1 MNNAPSDIRK
11 ILIVDDEKDFV
22 LSLTDI
28 LETYGYNVGM
38 AHNQSEAVEK
48 IESFYADVVL
58 LDVRLGH
65 ENGLNLITKFKETCP
80 NIIPVI
86 MTAFAEADSA
96 IEAIQEGA
104 YDYLRKPLNP
114 RQLLKTLERCF
125 EKLQL
130 EKEKHAVQEAL
141 SKRNI
146 ELEEMNTRLK
156 ESEERYRL
164 LVETMNDG
172 LVMEDLRGVITY
184 VNHKFMK
191 MLGYD
196 EDELLGKLS
205 SDFLDGE
212 SLSIY
217 SKITKDCHKG
227 EISPFELIWN
237 KKDGAQVPTIVS
249 PQSILDPEG
258 RFKGCFAV
266 VTDITER
273 KIAEEEKRNM
283 EQHLQQAQKMESIG
297 TLAGGIS
304 HDFNNSLQAII
315 GYSQILLM
323 DKTEDNPDYTKLASI
338 ERAAKRASELTQQLL
353 AFSRK
358 VESKMMPVD
367 LNKEV
372 GDVKNLLER
381 TIPKMI
387 EIELELDKS
396 LQIVNADPS
405 QIEQIMM
412 NLAVNARDAIG
423 EKGKII
429 IRTENTFLNGG
440 DCKNLPGL
448 VPGDY
453 VILSMTDNGK
463 GMTPEETERIFE
475 PFFTTKEQGK
485 GTGLGLSM
493 VYGLVSKHNGHIAC
507 ISKAGEGTTF
517 QIYLPAIKQVVSET
531 VEKKE
536 IDMPA
541 GGTETILIVDDE
553 VFVRE
558 LGEQILSKF
567 GYNVIAA
574 SDGETALEIY
584 FQGNDKISL
593 IILDLIMPGMGG
605 KKCLDEFL
613 KRDPDIKVVIAS
625 GYSPDG
631 DAKSAMDAGAKGF
644 ISKPYNVRNMLK
656 EVREVIDAR

>member
-1 MNNAPSDIRK
+1 MTDDIRK

-28 LETYGYNVGM
+28 LETYGYDVGM
-38 AHNQSEAVEK
+38 AHNQSEAEEI

-65 ENGLNLITKFKETCP
+65 ENGLNLIAKFKETCP

-96 IEAIQEGA
+96 IEAFQEGA

-130 EKEKHAVQEAL
+130 EKDKHDVQEAL

-146 ELEEMNTRLK
+146 ELEQMNTRLK

-172 LVMEDLRGVITY
+172 LIIEALEGNITY
-184 VNHKFMK
+184 VNNKFMR
-191 MLGYD
+191 MMGYD
-196 EDELLGKLS
+196 EDELLTRMA
-205 SDFLDGE
+205 SDFLDDMNF
-212 SLSIY
+212 SIY
-217 SKITKDCHKG
+217 SRYAGECHKG
-227 EISPFELIWN
+227 DIAPYELTWIR
-237 KKDGAQVPTIVS
+237 KDGTPLPTIVS
-249 PQSILDPEG
+249 PQSILNSQG
-258 RFKGCFAV
+258 QLKGCFSV
-266 VTDITER
+266 ITDITER
-273 KIAEEEKRNM
+273 KNAEEEKRNM

-315 GYSQILLM
+315 GYTQILIM
-323 DKTEDNPDYTKLASI
+323 DKDEDNPDYTKLASI
-338 ERAAKRASELTQQLL
+338 EKAAQRASELTQQLL

-358 VESKMMPVD
+358 VESKMKPVD

-372 GDVKNLLER
+372 RDVKNLLER

-387 EIELELDKS
+387 KLELELEKN
-396 LQIVNADPS
+396 LQIINADPS

-412 NLAVNARDAIG
+412 NLAVNARDAMG
-423 EKGKII
+423 EEGKII
-429 IRTENTFLNGG
+429 IRTENVVLSEI

-448 VPGDY
+448 VPGNY
-453 VILSMTDNGK
+453 IILSMTDNGK
-463 GMTPEETERIFE
+463 GMSPEESERIFE
-475 PFFTTKEQGK
+475 PFFTTKAQGK

-493 VYGLVSKHNGHIAC
+493 VYGLVTKHNGHVAC
-507 ISKAGEGTTF
+507 QTKLGVGTTF
-517 QIYLPAIKQVVSET
+517 KIYLPAIKQVLPENSD
-531 VEKKE
+531 KKE
-536 IDMPA
+536 KDFPE

-553 VFVRE
+553 LFVRE
-558 LGEQILSKF
+558 LGEQILTKF

-574 SDGETALEIY
+574 SDGESALEKY
-584 FQGNDKISL
+584 FQDKDNISL
-593 IILDLIMPGMGG
+593 VILDLIMPGMGG
-605 KKCLDEFL
+605 KKCLEEFL
-613 KRDPDIKVVIAS
+613 KKDPDVKVIIAS

-631 DAKSAMDAGAKGF
+631 DAKSTMEAGAKGF
-644 ISKPYNVRNMLK
+644 ISKPYNVKNMLS
-656 EVREVIDAR
+656 EVREVLNAG

>member
-1 MNNAPSDIRK
+1 MNSVSSDIRK
-11 ILIVDDEKDFV
+11 ILIVDDERDFV

-28 LETYGYNVGM
+28 LETYGYDVGM
-38 AHNQSEAVEK
+38 AHNENEAVEK

-80 NIIPVI
+80 NIVPVI

-96 IEAIQEGA
+96 IEAFQEGA

-114 RQLLKTLERCF
+114 PQLLKTLERCF

-130 EKEKHAVQEAL
+130 EKEKLDAQEAL

-146 ELEEMNTRLK
+146 ELEEINTRLK

-172 LVMEDLRGVITY
+172 LIMENPEGTITY

-191 MLGYD
+191 MTGYD
-196 EDELLGKLS
+196 EDELLGKKA

-212 SLSIY
+212 NLRIY
-217 SKITKDCHKG
+217 SWFAENCSIGD
-227 EISPFELIWN
+227 ISPYELTWI
-237 KKDGAQVPTIVS
+237 KKDGAELPTIVS
-249 PQSILDPEG
+249 PQSIVDPQG
-258 RFKGCFAV
+258 QPKGCFAV

-304 HDFNNSLQAII
+304 HDFNNSLQAIL
-315 GYSQILLM
+315 GYTQILLM
-323 DKTEDNPDYTKLASI
+323 DMTEESPDYTKLTSI

-358 VESKMMPVD
+358 VESKMKPVD
-367 LNKEV
+367 LNNEV
-372 GDVKNLLER
+372 RDVKNLLER

-387 EIELELDKS
+387 VLELELDKN

-423 EKGKII
+423 EEGKII
-429 IRTENTFLNGG
+429 IRTENTVLNEN
-440 DCKNLPGL
+440 DCKNMPGL
-448 VPGDY
+448 APGNY
-453 VILSMTDNGK
+453 VVLSMTDNGK
-463 GMTPEETERIFE
+463 GMTPEESERIFE
-475 PFFTTKEQGK
+475 PFFTTKELGK

-493 VYGLVSKHNGHIAC
+493 VYGLVSKHNGHIVC
-507 ISKAGEGTTF
+507 KSQSGVGTTF
-517 QIYLPAIKQVVSET
+517 QIYLPAIKQVLPEAS
-531 VEKKE
+531 EKKE
-536 IDMPA
+536 GDMPT

-553 VFVRE
+553 VFVRD
-558 LGEQILSKF
+558 LGVQILSKF
-567 GYNVIAA
+567 GYNVITA
-574 SDGETALEIY
+574 SDGETALEMY
-584 FQGNDKISL
+584 FNGNEKISL
-593 IILDLIMPGMGG
+593 VILDLIMPGMGG

-613 KRDPDIKVVIAS
+613 KRDTDVKVVIAS

-631 DAKSAMDAGAKGF
+631 DAKSAMDSGAKGF
-644 ISKPYNVRNMLK
+644 IQKPYNVKNMLR
-656 EVREVIDAR
+656 EIREVIDAR

>member
-1 MNNAPSDIRK
+1 MADDIRK

-28 LETYGYNVGM
+28 LEAYGYDVGM
-38 AHNQSEAVEK
+38 AHNQSEAEEI

-96 IEAIQEGA
+96 IEAFQEGA

-130 EKEKHAVQEAL
+130 EKEKHDVQEAL

-146 ELEEMNTRLK
+146 ELEQMNTRLK

-172 LVMEDLRGVITY
+172 LIIEDLEGSITY
-184 VNHKFMK
+184 VNHKFMR
-191 MLGYD
+191 MMGYN
-196 EDELLGKLS
+196 EDELLTRTA
-205 SDFLDGE
+205 SDFLDDVNF
-212 SLSIY
+212 SKY
-217 SKITKDCHKG
+217 SRYAEECHKG
-227 EISPFELIWN
+227 DISPYELTWI
-237 KKDGAQVPTIVS
+237 KKDGTPLPTIVS
-249 PQSILDPEG
+249 PQSILNSQG
-258 RFKGCFAV
+258 QIKGCFAV
-266 VTDITER
+266 ITDITER
-273 KIAEEEKRNM
+273 KNAEEEKRNM

-315 GYSQILLM
+315 GYTQILIM
-323 DKTEDNPDYTKLASI
+323 DKDEENPDYSKLASI

-358 VESKMMPVD
+358 VESKMKPVD

-372 GDVKNLLER
+372 RDVKNLLER

-387 EIELELDKS
+387 KIELELEKD
-396 LQIVNADPS
+396 LQIINADPS

-423 EKGKII
+423 EEGKIV
-429 IRTENTFLNGG
+429 IRTENAVLNES

-448 VPGDY
+448 TPGSY
-453 VILSMTDNGK
+453 IILSMTDNGK
-463 GMTPEETERIFE
+463 GMSPEESERIFE
-475 PFFTTKEQGK
+475 PFYTTKAQGK

-493 VYGLVSKHNGHIAC
+493 VYGLVTKHNGHVAC
-507 ISKAGEGTTF
+507 ASKQGVGTTF
-517 QIYLPAIKQVVSET
+517 KIYLPAIKQVLPET
-531 VEKKE
+531 ADKKE
-536 IDMPA
+536 KDIPQ

-553 VFVRE
+553 LFVRE
-558 LGEQILSKF
+558 LGEQILAKF
-567 GYNVIAA
+567 GYSVISA
-574 SDGETALEIY
+574 SDGESALEIY
-584 FQGNDKISL
+584 FNNKEKISL
-593 IILDLIMPGMGG
+593 VILDLIMPGMGG
-605 KKCLDEFL
+605 KKCLGEFL
-613 KRDPDIKVVIAS
+613 KRDPDVKVIIAS

-631 DAKSAMDAGAKGF
+631 DVKSTMEAGAKGF
-644 ISKPYNVRNMLK
+644 ISKPYNVRNMLS
-656 EVREVIDAR
+656 EIREVLDAR